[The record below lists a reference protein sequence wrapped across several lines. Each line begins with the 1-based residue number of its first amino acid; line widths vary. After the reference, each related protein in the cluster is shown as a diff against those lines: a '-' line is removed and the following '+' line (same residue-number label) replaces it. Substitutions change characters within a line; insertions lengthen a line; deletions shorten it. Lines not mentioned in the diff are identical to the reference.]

1 MGESPLTAPILFRL
15 GPVPVALPVVVTWGI
30 ILVLGLGSALA
41 TRRLT
46 LVPGRLQAA
55 LELLVMGIEDQIS
68 QITRLD
74 GRSYVPLLG
83 TLFVFI
89 LAANLSSLLPGVHAP
104 TATLETTA
112 ALAAIVFFSVHVF
125 GILRRGLAGYLG
137 HFLRPKAFFLPLN
150 VASELTRT
158 FSLMIRLFGN
168 MLSGQ
173 FVVGIV
179 LALAGLFVPLPLMAL
194 ELLTGVVQAYIFA
207 VLAAVFIGAAVG
219 AGEQPEQAKE
229 PSS

>member
-1 MGESPLTAPILFRL
+1 MAESPLTAPVAFRIARL
-15 GPVPVALPVVVTWGI
+15 PITVAVVVTWGI
-30 ILVLGLGSALA
+30 ILVLGVGSALA
-41 TRRLT
+41 TRRLA
-46 LVPGRLQAA
+46 LAPGRFQAA
-55 LELLVMGIEDQIS
+55 LELVVTGIEGQIDE
-68 QITRLD
+68 ITRLD
-74 GRSYVPLLG
+74 GRRYVPLLG
-83 TLFVFI
+83 TLFIYI
-89 LAANLSSLLPGVHAP
+89 LVANLSSLLPGVHAP
-104 TATLETTA
+104 TATLETAA
-112 ALAAIVFFSVHVF
+112 ALATVVFFSVHAF
-125 GILRRGLAGYLG
+125 GITRRGLAGYLG

-150 VASELTRT
+150 VVSEMTRT

-219 AGEQPEQAKE
+219 AGEPADATKE
-229 PSS
+229 TT